1 MIAADRTAAP
11 DPPHDAAG
19 GSTGGPAGPGRRP
32 RRRWLKPLIVFL
44 LITIPAGYLYISA
57 MQSRG
62 GGDAKQ
68 EQAAR
73 KGLEEGWPSRL
84 QRRVYGVWIPPYS
97 ADVASYETNSWKHS
111 SLYLQFTTSA
121 EGFERFLNKVGSG
134 PDELEAGEV
143 TIDDDQADEVGWK
156 FEGDHHWTGTV
167 HTQKKPLPTLQI
179 TANLDDPEHPRVFT
193 VSTSAP

>member
-1 MIAADRTAAP
+1 MIAADRTAAS
-11 DPPHDAAG
+11 DPPHDAGGG
-19 GSTGGPAGPGRRP
+19 GSTGPGRRP
-32 RRRWLKPLIVFL
+32 PRRWLKPLIVFL
-44 LITIPAGYLYISA
+44 LIAIPAGYLYISA

-68 EQAAR
+68 EQAA
-73 KGLEEGWPSRL
+73 KTGLEEGWPSRL

-121 EGFERFLNKVGSG
+121 EGFETFLNKVGSA
-134 PDELEAGEV
+134 PDELKDGEV

-156 FEGDHHWTGTV
+156 FEGDHKWRGTV

-179 TANLDDPEHPRVFT
+179 TANADDPEHPRVFI